1 MKGILLA
8 GGTGSRL
15 HPLTQVVSKQLLPV
29 YDKPMVYY
37 PLSVL
42 MLAGIRDVLVIT
54 TPADRALFE
63 ALLGDGSAFGMRLQ
77 YAVQAS
83 PDGLPQAFVIGRDF
97 IAGEPVCMVLGDNIF
112 YGSNLPELLARAARI
127 DEGGHVFAY
136 PVRDPQRYGVVEFDA
151 QGQAI
156 SVEEKPA
163 HPRSRYALTG
173 LYFFDGH
180 AADIA
185 AGLTPSPRGETEIIE
200 MIRWYLGRGKLSVTS
215 LSRGFAWLDTG
226 THESLHAAG
235 GFVETL
241 QSRQGL
247 KISCIEEIAWRKGWI
262 DDTQLRERAN
272 AYAKNEYGRYLNG
285 LLEEPFPSHPNTSHP
300 HP

>member
-29 YDKPMVYY
+29 YDKPMIYY

-42 MLAGIRDVLVIT
+42 MLAGIREVLLIT
-54 TPADRALFE
+54 TPGDRPLFE
-63 ALLGDGSAFGMRLQ
+63 TLLGDGSHLGMSLRYEAQ
-77 YAVQAS
+77 PK

-97 IAGEPVCMVLGDNIF
+97 IAGDPACMVLGDNIF
-112 YGSNLPELLARAARI
+112 YGSNLPELLAKASGIQA
-127 DEGGHVFAY
+127 GGHVFAY
-136 PVRDPQRYGVVEFDA
+136 PVRDPQRYGVVEFDGRGKA
-151 QGQAI
+151 V

-163 HPRSRYALTG
+163 RPRSRYALTG
-173 LYFFDGH
+173 LYFFDGQ
-180 AADIA
+180 ASDIA
-185 AGLTPSPRGETEIIE
+185 AGLKPSPRGETEIID
-200 MIRWYLGRGKLSVTS
+200 MIRWYLDRGTLSVTS

-262 DDTQLRERAN
+262 DDDRLRERAN
-272 AYAKNEYGRYLNG
+272 AYAKNEYGRYLLG
-285 LLEEPFPSHPNTSHP
+285 LLEEPFPSHP
-300 HP
+300 

>member
-42 MLAGIRDVLVIT
+42 MLAGIREVLVIT
-54 TPADRALFE
+54 TPADRPLFE
-63 ALLGDGSAFGMRLQ
+63 ALLGDGSTLGMRLR
-77 YAVQAS
+77 YAVQEK

-97 IAGEPVCMVLGDNIF
+97 IAGESVCMVLGDNIF
-112 YGSNLPELLARAARI
+112 YGSNLPELLAKAAGI
-127 DEGGHVFAY
+127 QSGGHVFAY
-136 PVRDPQRYGVVEFDA
+136 PVRDPQRYGVVEFDG
-151 QGQAI
+151 QGKAV

-163 HPRSRYALTG
+163 NPRSRYALTG
-173 LYFFDGH
+173 LYFFDGQ

-185 AGLTPSPRGETEIIE
+185 AGLKPSVRGETEIIE
-200 MIRWYLGRGKLSVTS
+200 MIRWYLERGTLSVTS

-262 DDTQLRERAN
+262 DDGQLRDRAN
-272 AYAKNEYGRYLNG
+272 AYAKNEYGRYLSG
-285 LLEEPFPSHPNTSHP
+285 LLEEPFPSHP
-300 HP
+300 